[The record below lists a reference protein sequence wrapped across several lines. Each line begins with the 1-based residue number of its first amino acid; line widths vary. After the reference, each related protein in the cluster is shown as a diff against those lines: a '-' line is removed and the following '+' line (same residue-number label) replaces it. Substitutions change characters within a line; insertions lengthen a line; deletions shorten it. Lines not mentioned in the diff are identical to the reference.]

1 MTTALVNG
9 QRCEFPQ
16 DATLDAVV
24 RTLTQ
29 RPTGVAAAL
38 NGDVVPRHAWSATHI
53 ADGDE
58 VEVLTAVQGG

>member
-1 MTTALVNG
+1 MTTAVVNG
-9 QRCEFPQ
+9 ERREFPQ
-16 DATLDAVV
+16 DSTLDVVV
-24 RTLTQ
+24 RTLTG

-38 NGDVVPRHAWSATHI
+38 NGDVVPRYAWTATHI